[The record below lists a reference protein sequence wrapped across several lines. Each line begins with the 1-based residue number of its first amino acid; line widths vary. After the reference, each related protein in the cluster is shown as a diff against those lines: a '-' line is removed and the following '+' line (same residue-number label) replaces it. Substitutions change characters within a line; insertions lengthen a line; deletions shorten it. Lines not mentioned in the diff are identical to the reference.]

1 MNTNKNCPNCNEPT
15 RYVMGFWDG
24 EKSHGQIYN
33 CDNLSCLVKQENIE
47 RALAIE
53 ETKQTN
59 IIENAKNGI
68 SMERV
73 KMQRKELLITTFGMA
88 KLLSI
93 FPSTYSNYEQC
104 REPLPVELVD
114 RIINEVF
121 RQNQDEEFTEE
132 EIAIIRKAREE
143 ALRGETVPLRSLW
156 KD

>member
-1 MNTNKNCPNCNEPT
+1 MNVKESCPNCNEPT

-33 CDNLSCLVKQENIE
+33 CKNLSCLVKQENIE

-53 ETKQTN
+53 ETKRAN

-114 RIINEVF
+114 RIENVF
-121 RQNQDEEFTEE
+121 ANHASDNYSQSITWTVRFRN
-132 EIAIIRKAREE
+132 KGAR
-143 ALRGETVPLRSLW
+143 LN
-156 KD
+156 D